1 MELLEEKLERIS
13 SVEHDW
19 MKIVQQERESGETP
33 KNKEL
38 VKAYNA
44 LFPAAR
50 EAYKKDA
57 GAAETIIEEYVG
69 EPESWFLEEV
79 KRSLEIFFIFSY
91 FRDLQKENDK
101 QAIKI
106 IDFYFDNT
114 ILYFDPQFTNSYSQ
128 YGFETPEAF
137 FDTARALDGLVEYYV
152 SRHFTKNAINR
163 DLQTETGL
171 SSEMCEY
178 ISDKIKANYQLLQ
191 TNIMMDC
198 IRANA
203 DR

>member
-1 MELLEEKLERIS
+1 MELLKEKLEQIS
-13 SVEHDW
+13 AVEQDW
-19 MKIVQQERESGETP
+19 MKVVQQERESGEAP

-38 VKAYNA
+38 VKAYNE

-91 FRDLQKENDK
+91 FRELQKENEK
-101 QAIKI
+101 QAKKV
-106 IDFYFDNT
+106 IDFYFENT
-114 ILYFDPQFTNSYSQ
+114 ILYFDPQFTNVYNQ
-128 YGFETPEAF
+128 YGFETPEVF

-171 SSEMCEY
+171 NIELCEY
-178 ISDKIKANYQLLQ
+178 ITDMIQANYQLLQ

-198 IRANA
+198 IRANV
-203 DR
+203 DG